1 MSERMTD
8 ERLAD
13 YEFDDDGCQLLAYFK
28 AERSRVAELEAKLKD
43 RHRRLTAM
51 QSRNADL
58 LQAVD
63 EMDYTKAIK
72 QRAEAAESTI
82 NKMLCVYRAAVS
94 GKSLVSNQ
102 GQSLDGFSELAN
114 YRAILAMTDKSTKGA
129 KH

>member
-51 QSRNADL
+51 QLSNAPKPPSPQLTKCCVFIGPQCQASRW
-58 LQAVD
+58 
-63 EMDYTKAIK
+63 
-72 QRAEAAESTI
+72 
-82 NKMLCVYRAAVS
+82 
-94 GKSLVSNQ
+94 
-102 GQSLDGFSELAN
+102 
-114 YRAILAMTDKSTKGA
+114 
-129 KH
+129 